1 MPRCGCLPA
10 APDTQPSPPQ
20 DLATLLHPPAPT
32 SPFGV
37 PEGYLSGQGLWG
49 ALPQQGA
56 PGLSQGQTI
65 PAQVPCPRKL
75 EGHVSTSGVTPD
87 MHPCTVAPLS
97 RGLHSRATS
106 YRSFCRCH
114 HWTALAWNPWQGSR
128 GQSSWL
134 HGHRVHHRLVQIWA
148 TPWPSQPGEPPS
160 LQCQEWGSALAAGQL
175 QENLSPPV
183 PPSHPSAPSSLSHPH
198 APAMRACAAELA
210 RHWHLHP
217 WLWERAGNAPCN
229 PVPVGFSCCTS
240 L

>member
-97 RGLHSRATS
+97 RGLHSHATS

-128 GQSSWL
+128 GQSSGCMGTGSIIASCRSGPR
-134 HGHRVHHRLVQIWA
+134 HGPQHQC
-148 TPWPSQPGEPPS
+148 SQ
-160 LQCQEWGSALAAGQL
+160 A
-175 QENLSPPV
+175 SPLLCSV
-183 PPSHPSAPSSLSHPH
+183 RSG
-198 APAMRACAAELA
+198 A
-210 RHWHLHP
+210 RHWQQGSYRKTCALRCPLHTP
-217 WLWERAGNAPCN
+217 RPRVL
-229 PVPVGFSCCTS
+229 
-240 L
+240 